1 LVSEDQS
8 SCRVQPRDEQAGK
21 CREGVMIASL
31 RTLDELSLVHGPP
44 DYVVGAAVSPRSDG
58 SRQPWAE
65 TFPDEVSPTFYVR

>member
-1 LVSEDQS
+1 
-8 SCRVQPRDEQAGK
+8 
-21 CREGVMIASL
+21 MIASL

-44 DYVVGAAVSPRSDG
+44 DYMVGAAVSPRSDG